1 MEQSMA
7 PEYRICTR
15 CVMDTSDP
23 DIVFGQDGECNH
35 CQGAEVRL
43 ANTLLPL
50 DRRQRAYESLINKVR
65 QEGQGKEYDCLIGV
79 SGGVDSSYVAWLV
92 KEAGLR
98 PLAVHFD
105 NGWNS
110 ELAVDNIKNLLDRL
124 DIELFTH
131 VVNWEE
137 FKNLQLAFLRGGLV
151 NCEAPTDHAIN
162 AIMLNTAQ
170 KFGLRY
176 ILSGSNVATEAIM
189 PRAWSHYNQDLRLLK
204 AVHQRWG
211 TMPLKTTP
219 TMNMKRYLY
228 LILLKK
234 IRQVPMLNL
243 LEYDKDAA
251 KKFMIDE
258 MGWRDYGGK
267 HYESVWTRFFQGH
280 YLVEKFGYDKR
291 RSHLSSM
298 IVSGL
303 ITREAALAE
312 LKSPPY
318 DPDLLEQDLEFVCK
332 KFGLTR
338 EQWQEIMATPK
349 TEAKDLPSNLF
360 VYQSLGKYKN
370 MFRKIATSH

>member
-1 MEQSMA
+1 MGSN
-7 PEYRICTR
+7 YRICTR

-23 DIVFGQDGECNH
+23 DIEFDDQGVCNH
-35 CQGAEVRL
+35 CKGAEGRL
-43 ANTLLPL
+43 ARTLLPS
-50 DRRQRAYESLINKVR
+50 DQRHRAYKQLISNV
-65 QEGQGKEYDCLIGV
+65 QAAGKGREYDCLIGV

-110 ELAVDNIKNLLDRL
+110 ELAVDNIKNLLDQL
-124 DIELFTH
+124 NIELYTH
-131 VVNWEE
+131 VVDWEE
-137 FKNLQLAFLRGGLV
+137 FKDLQLAFLLGGLV

-162 AIMLNTAQ
+162 ALMLKTAR

-204 AVHQRWG
+204 AVHRRWG
-211 TMPLKTTP
+211 NQPLRTTP
-219 TMNMKRYLY
+219 TLG
-228 LILLKK
+228 LINYAWLVLVKK
-234 IRQVPMLNL
+234 IRQVPLLNL
-243 LEYDKDAA
+243 IEYDKDAA
-251 KKFMIDE
+251 KQFMIDRL
-258 MGWRDYGGK
+258 GWRDYGGK
-267 HYESVWTRFFQGH
+267 HYESVWTRFFQGY

-303 ITREAALAE
+303 TTREAALAE
-312 LKSPPY
+312 LEKAPY
-318 DPDLLEQDLEFVCK
+318 KPDLLDQDLDFVCK

-338 EQWQEIMATPK
+338 EQWQEIMDRPK
-349 TEAKDLPSNLF
+349 TEAWDLPNNLF
-360 VYQSLGKYKN
+360 WFQTLGRYKN
-370 MFRKIATSH
+370 LFRKIATSH